1 MTTSTR
7 CRARL
12 RTFEIF
18 SRNGDRF
25 EFLTTFRAT
34 SARAARKR
42 FLKIWDGRW
51 TAATRLR
58 IRGFR

>member
-12 RTFEIF
+12 RTFESF
-18 SRNGDRF
+18 FRNGDGF
-25 EFLTTFRAT
+25 EFRAT
-34 SARAARKR
+34 SAHAARKR
-42 FLKIWDGRW
+42 FLKIWDGCW

-58 IRGFR
+58 IRGLR